1 MLVHEYLR
9 WKPKPVIPPEAIGE
23 YNEAYAMWLL
33 RNKDLLE
40 YKNYLELFNPP
51 EEETNIPKL
60 QIFKCEEE
68 FHEGH
73 PNCCP
78 VMIGAVQACNYD
90 KKTKEGKAAEDVAE
104 FDGDDPYD
112 DLRYALDSAERY
124 FVEAA
129 SEFER
134 IQKQEQLMQTLQNTQ
149 DWTAYYRNMRN
160 VESSTSKIQVVRR
173 FAKRH

>member
-1 MLVHEYLR
+1 
-9 WKPKPVIPPEAIGE
+9 
-23 YNEAYAMWLL
+23 MWLL

-90 KKTKEGKAAEDVAE
+90 KKTKEVRLLKM
-104 FDGDDPYD
+104 
-112 DLRYALDSAERY
+112 LLN
-124 FVEAA
+124 
-129 SEFER
+129 
-134 IQKQEQLMQTLQNTQ
+134 LMVMTHMMI
-149 DWTAYYRNMRN
+149 YVM
-160 VESSTSKIQVVRR
+160 
-173 FAKRH
+173 H